1 MAEEELPEET
11 PPPAEPRRRPLRRFG
26 KWVLG
31 GLLALA
37 ALIVVGLIVLNSPIG
52 KRFVTDQ
59 IAQVAP
65 ASGLRFEVGR
75 IEGDIFGKAVL
86 HDVVA
91 YDPKG
96 EFLTIPVVEL
106 DWRPLS
112 WLTSGLDIRNLVARR
127 GTLLRVPELL
137 PGDPDAPI
145 LPDFDIRVDRFELDD
160 FIVAPGVVDE
170 DAHVANLIAQADIRD
185 GRVMAKADGEFGDRD
200 RLHLLVDA
208 EPDGDKFDIDLDY
221 IAPRGGVIAGL
232 IGAEA
237 GYEGRI
243 RGAGLWSNWRGALYI
258 TRDNERFAAFRLTNR
273 SGRYGIVGQAW
284 PGPAAP
290 GLIGKALGQPMSLA
304 AFGTLEDSVLDG
316 EFALRGGAI
325 EGEGAGIV
333 DLAGNSFDEFR
344 IVAQMRDPELFGE
357 GLRLEGARLAATLD
371 GDFQNLAIEHSLQID
386 ALVSGETRITRIEQK
401 GTATYDGTRWLLPL
415 DTEVARIE
423 TGSTMVDPRLVDGKL
438 GGTLAYTGSRLTA
451 DRLEIAFVGATARLA
466 LRGDTAKGVY
476 ALAGPVAA
484 NGLALENVG
493 TLNAGAK
500 IVFTYADNWK
510 LRADFDGRIPDVT
523 NATLANIAG
532 PAIAFRGGA
541 SLGGGRPIDLRD
553 IHIGASK
560 LKLALDGQ
568 VVDGR
573 TTIAGSG
580 DHTDYG
586 DFTVEAALTEAGP
599 EAELVF
605 ANPYPAAGLKDV
617 RVAIAPIEEGFA
629 IDTEGQS
636 TLGPFAGKLGLYAP
650 EGGPTRIAVERFD
663 VWKTAVTGDIT
674 LGDAGVSGALALSGG
689 GLDGAITL
697 VPRGG
702 GQGFDVALRA
712 RNASF
717 GGETPISIARAR
729 IDGSGLLVDGNSD
742 IEASVFAKGV
752 SYGNMFL
759 GRVAANA
766 ELTNGSGTVTASL
779 AGRRGSRLALQLN
792 AGIAPERI
800 TAIARGEFGGQ
811 RISMPRRAVLV
822 KQGDGG
828 WRLAQTQ
835 LSYGQ
840 GIVLAQGEFGG
851 GETAMELQLSDMP
864 LSLADLASADLGL
877 GGTISGL
884 VDFRTDGSG
893 VPTGSARVMVDDLTR
908 SGLVLTS
915 KPVDFAL
922 VARLTL
928 EDLEARAV
936 IEEGGEQRG
945 RLQARIADL
954 GRTGGLY
961 ERLEAGDLFAQLR
974 YSGPAAALWRLAA
987 IDAFDLTGPLGIA
1000 ANVSG
1005 SLSDPQVRG
1014 SVASDNLRVRSGLS
1028 GTDVRN
1034 VTARGSFAGSRL
1046 RLTRFAGVTGDGG
1059 KVSGSGIVDLAR
1071 MGQPI
1076 EGRARA
1082 FRGPALDLRIAAD
1095 NASLLDSN
1103 GLAATVTGPLRIVSN
1118 GIGGTIAGRLSVNK
1132 ARWRLGSATA
1142 ASELPQIR
1150 TREINTPADIA
1161 PIAAR
1166 GDPWRYLIDAR
1177 APSRIAVSGM
1187 GLDSEWSANVRLR
1200 GTTSDPRIGGEA
1212 RVVRG
1217 AYSFAGTRFELT
1229 RGIIEFD
1236 ENVPIDPRLDI
1247 VAETEKDDLDVTVN
1261 VGGSA
1266 VRPEITFS
1274 STPSLPEEEILSRLL
1289 FGGSITELSA
1299 TDALQLGAAVASL
1312 RGGGGMDPINKLRSA
1327 IGLDR
1332 LRIVAAD
1339 PALNRETGVAL
1350 GKNIGRRTYIEIVTD
1365 GRGYS
1370 ATQVEFRVTG
1380 WVSLL
1385 GTISTIGRD
1394 SVAAEISKDY

>member
-1 MAEEELPEET
+1 MADEELPEEAA
-11 PPPAEPRRRPLRRFG
+11 PPATSRRGPLRRVG

-37 ALIVVGLIVLNSPIG
+37 ALLVIGFIVLNSPIG

-91 YDPKG
+91 YDPEG

-106 DWRPLS
+106 DWRPLN
-112 WLTSGLDIRNLVARR
+112 WLTSGLDVRNLVARR
-127 GTLLRVPELL
+127 GTLLRTPELL

-160 FIVAPGVVDE
+160 FTVAPGVVDN
-170 DAHVANLIAQADIRD
+170 DAHVANLVAQADIRD
-185 GRVMAKADGEFGDRD
+185 GRVMAKADGEFSDRD

-208 EPDGDKFDIDLDY
+208 EPDGDKFDLDLDY

-232 IGAEA
+232 IGADA

-243 RGAGLWSNWRGALYI
+243 RGKGTWSNWRGGLYV
-258 TRDNERFAAFRLTNR
+258 TRDEERFAAFRLTNR

-290 GLIGKALGQPMSLA
+290 GVIGQVLGQPMSLA
-304 AFGTLEDSVLDG
+304 AFGTLEDSVIDG
-316 EFALRGGAI
+316 ELALRGGAI
-325 EGEGAGIV
+325 EGEGAGII

-344 IVAQMRDPELFGE
+344 LVARGRDPDLFGE

-371 GDFQNLAIEHSLQID
+371 GDFQELSIEHTLQLD
-386 ALVSGETRITRIEQK
+386 ALVSGETRLAGLEQR

-415 DTEVARIE
+415 DTDVARIE
-423 TGSTMVDPRLVDGKL
+423 TGTAMVDPRLVDGRL
-438 GGTLAYTGSRLTA
+438 AGMLAYTGSRLTA
-451 DRLEIAFVGATARLA
+451 DRLDIAFPQANARLA

-493 TLNAGAK
+493 TLNAGAN
-500 IVFTYADNWK
+500 IVFTYADSWN
-510 LRADFDGRIPDVT
+510 LRADFDGRIPNVT
-523 NATLANIAG
+523 NATLANVAG
-532 PAIAFRGGA
+532 PAMAFSGGV
-541 SLGGGRPIDLRD
+541 SLGGEQPIDLRGVR
-553 IHIGASK
+553 IGASK
-560 LKLALDGQ
+560 LKLALDGR

-580 DHTDYG
+580 GHVDYG
-586 DFTVEAALTEAGP
+586 DFTVQAALTEAGP

-605 ANPYPAAGLKDV
+605 ANPYPPAGLRDV
-617 RVAIAPIEEGFA
+617 RVAVAPTEEGLA
-629 IDTEGQS
+629 IETEGEAL
-636 TLGPFAGKLGLYAP
+636 LGPFAGELGLYSS
-650 EGGPTRIAVERFD
+650 EGGPTRIAVERLD
-663 VWKTAVTGDIT
+663 IWKTAVAGDIT
-674 LGDAGVSGALALSGG
+674 LGDAGASGALTLSGG

-697 VPRGG
+697 APRGG

-729 IDGSGLLVDGNSD
+729 IEGSGLLVDGNSD
-742 IEASVFAKGV
+742 VEASVSAEGV
-752 SYGNMFL
+752 GYGNMFL

-766 ELTNGSGTVTASL
+766 ELANGSGTVTASL
-779 AGRRGSRLALQLN
+779 AGRRGSRFALQLN
-792 AGIAPERI
+792 AGIASERI
-800 TAIARGEFGGQ
+800 AAIARGEFGGQ

-822 KQGDGG
+822 KQDDGG
-828 WRLAQTQ
+828 WRLSQTQ

-864 LSLADLASADLGL
+864 LSLADLAVADLGL

-884 VDFRTDGSG
+884 VDFRADGSG

-915 KPVDFAL
+915 KPVDLAL
-922 VARLTL
+922 VARLTV

-954 GRTGGLY
+954 GQAGGFY
-961 ERLEAGDLFAQLR
+961 DRLEAGELFAQIR
-974 YSGPAAALWRLAA
+974 YGGPAAALWRLAA
-987 IDAFDLTGPLGIA
+987 IDAFDLTGPVRIA

-1005 SLSDPQVRG
+1005 SLSDPRVRG
-1014 SVASDNLRVRSGLS
+1014 SVASDSLRVRSGLS

-1034 VTARGSFAGSRL
+1034 VTARGTFAGSRL
-1046 RLTRFAGVTGDGG
+1046 RLTRFAGVTDDGG
-1059 KVSGSGIVDLAR
+1059 TVSGSGIVDLAR

-1076 EGRARA
+1076 DGRDYA

-1103 GLAATVTGPLRIVSN
+1103 GVAATVTGPLRIVSD
-1118 GIGGTIAGRLSVNK
+1118 GIGGTIAGRLRVDEAS
-1132 ARWRLGSATA
+1132 WRLGSAA
-1142 ASELPQIR
+1142 AVSELPQIR
-1150 TREINTPADIA
+1150 TREINKPADIA
-1161 PIAAR
+1161 PVAAR
-1166 GDPWRYLIDAR
+1166 SDPWRYAIDAR

-1217 AYSFAGTRFELT
+1217 AYSFAGTRFDLE

-1236 ENVPIDPRLDI
+1236 ETVPIDPRVDI
-1247 VAETEKDDLDVTVN
+1247 LAETEQNGLDVAVN
-1261 VGGSA
+1261 VGGNA
-1266 VRPEITFS
+1266 MQPEITFS

-1312 RGGGGMDPINKLRSA
+1312 RGGGGMDPINQLRSA
-1327 IGLDR
+1327 VGLDR

-1339 PALNRETGVAL
+1339 PALNRGTGVAL
-1350 GKNIGRRTYIEIVTD
+1350 GKNIGRRTYVEIVTD

-1385 GTISTIGRD
+1385 GTLSTIGRN
-1394 SVAAEISKDY
+1394 SVSAEISKDY